1 MSIASAIPTTW
12 TQQPEFASLRVLHNS
27 LIHKELIDSQAN
39 CELRVQSRFA
49 SSQPSI
55 FLDKMGSI
63 LSGRHGLRATRP
75 TNEQIPYWR
84 LSNKALHGISD
95 GRQAITAHLESPDLV
110 VLHAGQL
117 AQPVG
122 LVYQPR
128 HFGGAMRWALCPI
141 CDRRCGVI
149 YLHQGRFGCR
159 HCHKVVAATQRE
171 NRRSR
176 FFRREAAIR
185 RRLGWPV
192 GVFDMRLGKPRHMR
206 WSTFAALTAE
216 LLEVSNQATGMVADW
231 ATKAEMVFGVPLNAL
246 TPGTA
251 SMLKGRPS

>member
-1 MSIASAIPTTW
+1 
-12 TQQPEFASLRVLHNS
+12 
-27 LIHKELIDSQAN
+27 
-39 CELRVQSRFA
+39 
-49 SSQPSI
+49 
-55 FLDKMGSI
+55 MGSI

-75 TNEQIPYWR
+75 TNEQIPSWR
-84 LSNKALHGISD
+84 LSNKALYGISD

-117 AQPVG
+117 VQPVG

-171 NRRSR
+171 NRRGR
-176 FFRREAAIR
+176 LFRRAAAIR

-192 GVFDMRLGKPRHMR
+192 GLLDAEQGKPLGMR
-206 WSTFAALTAE
+206 WSTYDALTAE
-216 LLEVSNQATGMVADW
+216 LDVVTAQALGLVEDW
-231 ATKAEMVFGVPLNAL
+231 VGKAEKLYGLDLV
-246 TPGTA
+246 
-251 SMLKGRPS
+251 R